1 MKNEN
6 CSDKT
11 KRYRVQDAEE
21 YARKSGKSIKE
32 VVHEAI
38 LKFITKISPEDSIF
52 TQPPAASKTGKHE
65 KTSEQHDKILY
76 GVN

>member
-1 MKNEN
+1 MNIVQTKL
-6 CSDKT
+6 SDVEYKML
-11 KRYRVQDAEE
+11 EE
-21 YARKSGKSIKE
+21 YARKLGKPIKE
-32 VVHEAI
+32 IVHEAI

-52 TQPPAASKTGKHE
+52 TQPPATSKTGKHE

>member
-1 MKNEN
+1 MKIVQAKL
-6 CSDKT
+6 SDVEYKML
-11 KRYRVQDAEE
+11 EE